1 MQNIII
7 PQDQGFS
14 FGRSIND
21 LFRLMMDLER
31 QPDSSVTLDFSQCRF
46 LNPVFLLGARLMVQH
61 YQRLGRQVQLNTDC
75 HNRFFQDYL
84 QLTHFTEGFQPAAL
98 SVAVC
103 NEVLQ
108 RYFPKTYLP
117 LTVFPL
123 GLSDE
128 ATSIRENLQAAIA
141 THIKTRLCLSG
152 QVYESVSY
160 LITEMV
166 NNIND
171 HSRQQDGYLF
181 TQFYPSKGYIDIG
194 FADIGTGFLGSYQ
207 LTGHRDITTHEAAIK
222 AGRMGQSTKDDPQR
236 GFGFRTSRSLLVDGL
251 GGKYFLFSGDAF
263 LYNDKE
269 TPETIRTLKIKP
281 LIAWPGALVAMRIPM
296 IASPD
301 FNIYHYLE

>member
-1 MQNIII
+1 
-7 PQDQGFS
+7 
-14 FGRSIND
+14 
-21 LFRLMMDLER
+21 MDLER
-31 QPDSSVTLDFSQCRF
+31 QPEGAVTLDFSQCRF
-46 LNPVFLLGARLMVQH
+46 LNPIFLLGARLIAQH
-61 YQRLGRQVQLNTDC
+61 YQRLGRPIILNTQC
-75 HNRFFQDYL
+75 HNRFFHEYL
-84 QLTHFTEGFQPAAL
+84 QLTHFTEGFQPATL
-98 SVAVC
+98 SAEAC

-108 RYFPKTYLP
+108 GYYPKTYLP

-141 THIKTRLCLSG
+141 SHIKTRLSLSG

-171 HSRQQDGYLF
+171 HSRQQHGYLF
-181 TQFYPSKGYIDIG
+181 TQFYSSKGYIDIG
-194 FADIGTGFLGSYQ
+194 FADIGIGFLGSYQ
-207 LTGHRDITTHEAAIK
+207 LTGHSTISTHEAAIR
-222 AGRMGQSTKDDPQR
+222 AGRLGQSTKDDPQR

-269 TPETIRTLKIKP
+269 TPETIRTLKINP

-296 IASPD
+296 IASQD
-301 FNIYHYLE
+301 FNIYTYLE